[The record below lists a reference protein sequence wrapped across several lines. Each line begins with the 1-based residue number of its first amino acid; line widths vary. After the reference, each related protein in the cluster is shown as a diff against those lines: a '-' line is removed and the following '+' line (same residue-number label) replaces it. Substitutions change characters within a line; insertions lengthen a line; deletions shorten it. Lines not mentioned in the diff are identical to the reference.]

1 VASHPVLVLASAE
14 HDKNAATFGLSLV
27 IVWVLILIWWPRI
40 VGTFE

>member
-1 VASHPVLVLASAE
+1 MP
-14 HDKNAATFGLSLV
+14 ATFGLSLV